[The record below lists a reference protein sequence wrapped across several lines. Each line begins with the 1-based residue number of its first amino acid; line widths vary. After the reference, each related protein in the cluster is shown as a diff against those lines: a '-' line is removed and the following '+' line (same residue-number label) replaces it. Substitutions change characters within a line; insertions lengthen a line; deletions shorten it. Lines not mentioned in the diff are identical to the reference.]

1 MHATV
6 YRVATVLCAL
16 VGGVPLGTNLGLVL
30 VLWMLLTGRLL
41 DSRGAVIP
49 ALSALGLPPA
59 VVRRSWA
66 ALGQG
71 AWTAEQLLANWQG
84 WVGRDGVWQPHTV
97 GGYRPVAGDVT
108 GFWRPH
114 LQGCPTRHYSA
125 AAGQA
130 VPAIPVGI
138 VARIGSAHGQR
149 LGVPLAL
156 VRAPTG
162 EPSPRAHD
170 RALVRAAVAV
180 LTSDDAFVV
189 DRAFGIALLQAED
202 VPAWAARLPK
212 HFTARRATPPPYRGR
227 GRPPTRGALVR
238 PLARRRQ
245 GKLLAATP
253 PDAVVT
259 WEEDG
264 RVLRAEQWTD
274 LVLPDAGPGAPRC
287 QVVAVHDPRYR
298 TPLLVATPLPLTP
311 REVRE
316 LYRARWPVEQ
326 LPLSAKQML
335 GAARQ
340 FVSAPETCQR
350 LPELALIAGAVLSYL
365 AATQEA
371 VPTGF
376 WDRRPRRT
384 PGRLRRLLADAPFP
398 WNYPWPTHLRPKAA
412 ATAHLPKGW
421 FGQRRRQ
428 DAPAPGT
435 EAAPSV
441 DATAQV
447 AA

>member
-1 MHATV
+1 MHPTV

-16 VGGVPLGTNLGLVL
+16 VRGVPVGTNLGLV
-30 VLWMLLTGRLL
+30 VLFWMLLTGRLL
-41 DSRGAVIP
+41 ESRGAVIP

-71 AWTAEQLLANWQG
+71 AWTKDQLLANWQG
-84 WVGRDGVWQPHTV
+84 WVAQEGAWQPHVV
-97 GGYRPVAGDVT
+97 GGYSPVAGDTT

-114 LQGCPTRHYSA
+114 LQGCPTPHYSA
-125 AAGQA
+125 AAGKA
-130 VPAIPVGI
+130 LSAIPLGI
-138 VARIGSAHGQR
+138 VARVGSVDGQR

-170 RALVRAAVAV
+170 RALVREAVAV
-180 LTSDDAFVV
+180 LTPTDVLVV
-189 DRAFGIALLQAED
+189 DRAFGVALLQDEA

-212 HFTARRATPPPYRGR
+212 HFTARRVTPPPYRGR
-227 GRPPTRGALVR
+227 GRPPTRGVLVR

-245 GKLLAATP
+245 GKVLAATS
-253 PDAVVT
+253 PDAVTT
-259 WEEDG
+259 WVEDG

-274 LVLPDAGPGAPRC
+274 LVLPDAAPGAPRF

-298 TPLLVATPLPLTP
+298 TPLLVATALPLPP

-316 LYRARWPVEQ
+316 LYRNRWPVEQ
-326 LPLSAKQML
+326 LPLAAKQLL

-350 LPELALIAGAVLSYL
+350 LPELALLAGAVLSYL

-398 WNYPWPTHLRPKAA
+398 WNYPWPTPLRAKAA
-412 ATAHLPKGW
+412 VTAHLPKGW
-421 FGQRRRQ
+421 FGQRRPKP
-428 DAPAPGT
+428 APAAATPA
-435 EAAPSV
+435 EAA
-441 DATAQV
+441 A
-447 AA
+447 

>member
-16 VGGVPLGTNLGLVL
+16 VVGVPVGTNLGLVVL
-30 VLWMLLTGRLL
+30 LWMLLTGRLL
-41 DSRGAVIP
+41 GSRGAVIP
-49 ALSALGLPPA
+49 ALSALGLSPA
-59 VVRRSWA
+59 GVRRSWA

-71 AWTAEQLLANWQG
+71 AWTADPLLANWQG
-84 WVGRDGVWQPHTV
+84 WVAQEGAWQPHTI
-97 GGYRPVAGDVT
+97 GGYHPVAGDTT

-114 LQGCPTRHYSA
+114 LEGCPTQHYSA
-125 AAGQA
+125 AAGKA
-130 VPAIPVGI
+130 LPAIPVGI
-138 VARIGSAHGQR
+138 VARVGSAHGQR

-156 VRAPTG
+156 VRAPLG

-180 LTSDDAFVV
+180 LTPEDALVV
-189 DRAFGIALLQAED
+189 DRGFGVALLQEED
-202 VPAWAARLPK
+202 VPAWAARVPK
-212 HFTARRATPPPYRGR
+212 HCTARRATPPPYGGR
-227 GRPPTRGALVR
+227 GRPPTRGVLVR

-245 GKLLAATP
+245 GKLLVATP
-253 PDAVVT
+253 PDAVAT

-274 LVLPDAGPGAPRC
+274 LVLPDAAPGAPRF

-298 TPLLVATPLPLTP
+298 TPLLVATSLPLAP
-311 REVRE
+311 REVRD
-316 LYRARWPVEQ
+316 LYRDRWPVEQ

-384 PGRLRRLLADAPFP
+384 PGRLRRRLADAPFP
-398 WNYPWPTHLRPKAA
+398 WNYPWPTPLRVKAA
-412 ATAHLPKGW
+412 VTAHLPKGW
-421 FGQRRRQ
+421 FGQRRPK
-428 DAPAPGT
+428 DAPAAGAA
-435 EAAPSV
+435 AAPS
-441 DATAQV
+441 
-447 AA
+447 AAAPAHAAA

>member
-1 MHATV
+1 MHQTV
-6 YRVATVLCAL
+6 YRVVTVLCAL
-16 VGGVPLGTNLGLVL
+16 VVGVPVGTNLGLVL
-30 VLWMLLTGRLL
+30 LLWMLLTGRLL
-41 DSRGAVIP
+41 ATRGAVIP
-49 ALSALGLPPA
+49 GLNALGLSPA

-71 AWTAEQLLANWQG
+71 AWSADRLLANWQG
-84 WVGRDGVWQPHTV
+84 WVEQEGVWQPHTV
-97 GGYRPVAGDVT
+97 GGYHPVAGDTT

-114 LQGCPTRHYSA
+114 LQGCPTQHYSA
-125 AAGQA
+125 AAGKA
-130 VPAIPVGI
+130 LPAIPLGI
-138 VARIGSAHGQR
+138 LARIGSVEGQR

-156 VRAPTG
+156 VRAPAG

-170 RALVRAAVAV
+170 RALVQEAVGV
-180 LTSDDAFVV
+180 LTDADVLVV
-189 DRAFGIALLQAED
+189 DRAFGVALLQAEA

-212 HFTARRATPPPYRGR
+212 HFTARRASPPPYRGR

-245 GKLLAATP
+245 GKLLPATP
-253 PDAVVT
+253 PDAVTT
-259 WEEDG
+259 WDEDG

-274 LVLPDAGPGAPRC
+274 LVLPDAPAGAPRF

-298 TPLLVATPLPLTP
+298 TPLLVATPLALAP
-311 REVRE
+311 RAVRE
-316 LYRARWPVEQ
+316 LYRDRWPVEQ

-350 LPELALIAGAVLSYL
+350 LPELALLAGAVLAYL

-371 VPTGF
+371 APTGF

-398 WNYPWPTHLRPKAA
+398 WNYPWPARLRPKMAV
-412 ATAHLPKGW
+412 TAHLPKGW
-421 FGQRRRQ
+421 FGQRRPK
-428 DAPAPGT
+428 AAPGGGGEPAPPPET
-435 EAAPSV
+435 TAP
-441 DATAQV
+441 V

>member
-1 MHATV
+1 MHPTV

-16 VGGVPLGTNLGLVL
+16 VRGVPLGTNLGLVL
-30 VLWMLLTGRLL
+30 LLWMLLTGRLL
-41 DSRGAVIP
+41 ASRGAVLP
-49 ALSALGLPPA
+49 GLSALGLPPA

-71 AWTAEQLLANWQG
+71 AWTADRLLANWQG
-84 WVGRDGVWQPHTV
+84 WVEREGAWQPHTV
-97 GGYRPVAGDVT
+97 GGYHPVAGDTT
-108 GFWRPH
+108 GFWRPQ
-114 LQGCPTRHYSA
+114 LVGCPTQHYSA
-125 AAGQA
+125 AAGKA
-130 VPAIPVGI
+130 RPAIALGI
-138 VARIGSAHGQR
+138 LARIGSVDGQR
-149 LGVPLAL
+149 LGVPRVL

-170 RALVRAAVAV
+170 RALVQQAVAV
-180 LTSDDAFVV
+180 LTAAEVLVV
-189 DRAFGIALLQAED
+189 DRAFGVA
-202 VPAWAARLPK
+202 
-212 HFTARRATPPPYRGR
+212 
-227 GRPPTRGALVR
+227 
-238 PLARRRQ
+238 LARRRQ

-253 PDAVVT
+253 PDAVTT

-274 LVLPDAGPGAPRC
+274 LVLPDAAPGAPRF

-298 TPLLVATPLPLTP
+298 TPLLVATPLPLAL

-316 LYRARWPVEQ
+316 LYRDRWPVEQ
-326 LPLSAKQML
+326 LPLSAKQLL

-398 WNYPWPTHLRPKAA
+398 WNYPWPAHVREKAA
-412 ATAHLPKGW
+412 VTAHLPKGW
-421 FGQRRRQ
+421 FGQRRPKATPCPGGQ
-428 DAPAPGT
+428 PAPPP
-435 EAAPSV
+435 AATV
-441 DATAQV
+441 QV

>member
-1 MHATV
+1 
-6 YRVATVLCAL
+6 
-16 VGGVPLGTNLGLVL
+16 
-30 VLWMLLTGRLL
+30 
-41 DSRGAVIP
+41 VIP
-49 ALSALGLPPA
+49 GLSALGLSPA

-71 AWTAEQLLANWQG
+71 AWTAERLLANWQG
-84 WVGRDGVWQPHTV
+84 WVEQEGVWPPHRV
-97 GGYRPVAGDVT
+97 GGYHPVAGDTT

-114 LQGCPTRHYSA
+114 LRGCPTRHYSA
-125 AAGQA
+125 AAGKA
-130 VPAIPVGI
+130 LPAIPVGI
-138 VARIGSAHGQR
+138 LARVGSADGQR

-156 VRAPTG
+156 VRAPAG
-162 EPSPRAHD
+162 EPRPRAHD
-170 RALVRAAVAV
+170 QALVQEAVARLRAEDV
-180 LTSDDAFVV
+180 LVV
-189 DRAFGIALLQAED
+189 DRAFGVALLQEAA
-202 VPAWAARLPK
+202 VPAWAVRLPK

-245 GKLLAATP
+245 GKLLGATP
-253 PDAVVT
+253 PDAVAT

-274 LVLPDAGPGAPRC
+274 LVVANAAPGAPRF

-298 TPLLVATPLPLTP
+298 TPLLVASPLPLAP

-316 LYRARWPVEQ
+316 LYRDRWPVEQ
-326 LPLSAKQML
+326 VPLTGKQLL

-350 LPELALIAGAVLSYL
+350 LPELALIAGAVLTYL

-376 WDRRPRRT
+376 WDRHPRRT
-384 PGRLRRLLADAPFP
+384 PGRLQRLLAEAPFP
-398 WNYPWPTHLRPKAA
+398 WNFSWPAHLRPKAA
-412 ATAHLPKGW
+412 VTDHLPKGW
-421 FGQRRRQ
+421 FGQRRRATPVE
-428 DAPAPGT
+428 APPPLS
-435 EAAPSV
+435 EAAHP
-441 DATAQV
+441 V

>member
-1 MHATV
+1 M
-6 YRVATVLCAL
+6 YRVATVLCAW
-16 VGGVPLGTNLGLVL
+16 VAGVPLGTNFGLVL
-30 VLWMLLTGRLL
+30 LLWMLLTGRLL
-41 DSRGAVIP
+41 GTRGALIP
-49 ALSALGLPPA
+49 ALTALALPPA
-59 VVRRSWA
+59 VVRRTWA
-66 ALGQG
+66 ALGQE
-71 AWTAEQLLANWQG
+71 AWTADQVLANWQ
-84 WVGRDGVWQPHTV
+84 DGVAQEGAWQPHAV

-108 GFWRPH
+108 GVWRPH
-114 LQGCPTRHYSA
+114 LQGCPTQPYSA
-125 AAGQA
+125 AAGKA
-130 VPAIPVGI
+130 LPAIPLGI

-149 LGVPLAL
+149 LGVPVAL
-156 VRAPTG
+156 VRAPAG
-162 EPSPRAHD
+162 EPSLRAHD

-180 LTSDDAFVV
+180 LTEEEALVV
-189 DRAFGIALLQAED
+189 DRAFGVALLQEAG
-202 VPAWAARLPK
+202 VPAWAARVPK
-212 HFTARRATPPPYRGR
+212 QFTARRATPPPYRGR
-227 GRPPTRGALVR
+227 GRPPTRGELVR
-238 PLARRRQ
+238 PLARRRP
-245 GKLLAATP
+245 GKVRAATP
-253 PDAVVT
+253 PDAVTT

-274 LVLPDAGPGAPRC
+274 LIVPGAAPGAPRF

-316 LYRARWPVEQ
+316 LYRDRWPVEQ
-326 LPLSAKQML
+326 LPLSANQLL

-376 WDRRPRRT
+376 WDRHPRRT

-398 WNYPWPTHLRPKAA
+398 WNYPWPTPLRPTAA
-412 ATAHLPKGW
+412 LTAHLPKGW
-421 FGQRRRQ
+421 FGQRRRATLCE
-428 DAPAPGT
+428 APTPPS
-435 EAAPSV
+435 EAADP
-441 DATAQV
+441 V

>member
-1 MHATV
+1 MPEPV

-16 VGGVPLGTNLGLVL
+16 VRGVPVGTNLGLVL
-30 VLWMLLTGRLL
+30 LLWMLVTGRLL
-41 DSRGAVIP
+41 GSRGAVVP
-49 ALSALGLPPA
+49 ALSALGLPPV

-71 AWTAEQLLANWQG
+71 VWTVDQLLANWQG
-84 WVGRDGVWQPHTV
+84 WVVEEGVWQPHRI
-97 GGYRPVAGDVT
+97 GGYAPVAGDTT

-114 LQGCPTRHYSA
+114 LQGCPTQHYSA
-125 AAGQA
+125 AAGKA
-130 VPAIPVGI
+130 LPAIPLGI
-138 VARIGSAHGQR
+138 VARVGSAHGQR

-156 VRAPTG
+156 VRAPAG

-170 RALVRAAVAV
+170 RALVRAAVTV
-180 LTSDDAFVV
+180 LTAADAFVV
-189 DRAFGIALLQAED
+189 DRAFGVALLQAEA
-202 VPAWAARLPK
+202 VPAWAARVPK

-227 GRPPTRGALVR
+227 GRPPTRGELVR

-245 GKLLAATP
+245 GKVLAATP
-253 PDAVVT
+253 PDAVTT
-259 WEEDG
+259 WEEAG
-264 RVLRAEQWTD
+264 RLLRAEQWTD
-274 LVLPDAGPGAPRC
+274 LVLPDAAPGAPRF

-298 TPLLVATPLPLTP
+298 TPLLVATSLPLTP

-316 LYRARWPVEQ
+316 VYRDRWPVEQ
-326 LPLSAKQML
+326 LPLAAKQLL

-350 LPELALIAGAVLSYL
+350 LPELALLAGAVLSYL
-365 AATQEA
+365 AATQAA

-376 WDRRPRRT
+376 WDRCPRRT

-398 WNYPWPTHLRPKAA
+398 WNYPWPTHLRAKAA
-412 ATAHLPKGW
+412 VTAHLPKGW
-421 FGQRRRQ
+421 FGQRR
-428 DAPAPGT
+428 PK
-435 EAAPSV
+435 AAPTA
-441 DATAQV
+441 ATLAEV

>member
-16 VGGVPLGTNLGLVL
+16 VAGVPLGTNLGLVL
-30 VLWMLLTGRLL
+30 VFWMLLTGRRLG
-41 DSRGAVIP
+41 SRGAVIP
-49 ALSALGLPPA
+49 ALSALGLPAA

-71 AWTAEQLLANWQG
+71 AWTAERLLTNWQA
-84 WVGRDGVWQPHTV
+84 WVEREGAWQPHTV
-97 GGYRPVAGDVT
+97 GGYHPVAGDTT

-114 LQGCPTRHYSA
+114 LHGCPTQHYRA
-125 AAGQA
+125 VAGKA
-130 VPAIPVGI
+130 LPAIPVGI
-138 VARIGSAHGQR
+138 LVRVGSAHGQR
-149 LGVPLAL
+149 VGVPVAL
-156 VRAPTG
+156 VRAPVG

-170 RALVRAAVAV
+170 RALVQQAVAV
-180 LTSDDAFVV
+180 LTSEEVLVV
-189 DRAFGIALLQAED
+189 DRAFGVALLQEAG
-202 VPAWAARLPK
+202 VPAWATRLPK
-212 HFTARRATPPPYRGR
+212 HFVARRATPPPYAGR
-227 GRPPTRGALVR
+227 GRPPTRGELVR
-238 PLARRRQ
+238 PLARTRQ
-245 GKLLAATP
+245 GKALPATS

-264 RVLRAEQWTD
+264 RRLRAEQWTD
-274 LVLPDAGPGAPRC
+274 LVGTDAPANAPRF
-287 QVVAVHDPRYR
+287 QVVAVYDSRYR
-298 TPLLVATPLPLTP
+298 TPLLVATPLPLAP

-316 LYRARWPVEQ
+316 LYRDRWPVEQ
-326 LPLSAKQML
+326 LPLTGKQLL

-350 LPELALIAGAVLSYL
+350 LPELALLGGAVLNYL

-384 PGRLRRLLADAPFP
+384 PGRLRRLLADRPFP
-398 WNYPWPTHLRPKAA
+398 WTYPWPAHLRPTAA
-412 ATAHLPKGW
+412 VTAHLPKGW
-421 FGQRRRQ
+421 FWQRRPKH
-428 DAPAPGT
+428 APAAGT
-435 EAAPSV
+435 EPAPP
-441 DATAQV
+441 DTTAQV